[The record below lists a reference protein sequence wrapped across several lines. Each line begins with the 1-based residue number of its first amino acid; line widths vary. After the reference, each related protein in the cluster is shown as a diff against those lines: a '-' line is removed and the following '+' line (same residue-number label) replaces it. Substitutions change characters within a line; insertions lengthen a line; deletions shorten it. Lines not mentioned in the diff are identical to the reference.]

1 MTQKTYRYFGTRT
14 ATAIVV
20 CGLFA
25 VLFVLSSFRAQKL
38 TDDMWKMLGINK
50 QSGDEKIKNSFMYG
64 YLYYYGVKNAKNL
77 AVNDRAAVAKD
88 LLTYTKA
95 FVSSSAFKKQY
106 DDMRKQSKPEEPA
119 LKPLRS
125 IEQIQKEEI
134 AKTEKSIKD
143 IEKNMKE
150 MPQFAKSMEP
160 VLDMQKKNLKEY
172 QDPKHSYFTAIAQGE
187 KYDQENQLRN
197 HKERTEQ
204 WKKSMPENVN
214 DFIAERLQKMLDDTK
229 DIDYNAQ
236 LVEKYGKKRFANPK
250 YEGKKQEW
258 KQGFRAGKEVTEPAR
273 AFAQQWLNELKG
285 K

>member
-1 MTQKTYRYFGTRT
+1 MTQKTYRYFGFKT
-14 ATAIVV
+14 ATAFFVG
-20 CGLFA
+20 GLFA
-25 VLFVLSSFRAQKL
+25 ALFVLSSFRAQKM
-38 TDDMWKMLGINK
+38 TDDMWKMLGISK
-50 QSGDEKIKNSFMYG
+50 QSGDEKIQNSFMYG

-77 AVNDRAAVAKD
+77 AINDRAAVAKD

-95 FVSSSAFKKQY
+95 FVSSPAFKKQY
-106 DDMRKQSKPEEPA
+106 DDMRKSSKPQEPV

-143 IEKNMKE
+143 IEKSMKE

-160 VLDMQKKNLKEY
+160 VLEMQKKNLKDY
-172 QDPKHSYFTAIAQGE
+172 QDPKNSYFAAIAQGE

-197 HKERTEQ
+197 HKERMAEWT
-204 WKKSMPENVN
+204 KNMPENVN
-214 DFIAERLQKMLDDTK
+214 SFIAERLQKMLDATK

-236 LVEKYGKKRFANPK
+236 LMEKYGKKRFVNPK
-250 YEGKKQEW
+250 YEGKNQEW

-273 AFAQQWLNELKG
+273 AYAQQWLNELKA